1 MNKFGDHSP
10 KSRLLRILLLLIERP
25 YGYTKKQ
32 LAAKYDVHEDT
43 VKKDFEEMRNAGFTI
58 DIDDKYRYGLGNDK
72 AFEYLRDMLY
82 LTTDDETILQKALLQ
97 SGIEASRSARLLK
110 KLEYLHD
117 ISVLGNRIFNK
128 PFLTKID
135 LLEKARM
142 QKRVVTLIDY
152 RSTNSSK
159 LSDRNVEAYHISQR
173 EDIVQAWDLD
183 RKELRHFKISRISRI
198 EITELP
204 WKYSTK
210 HEVMATDPFG
220 IADKKQ
226 ILVTLKLKVGGYNEL
241 VERFPLSLAYLSQAP
256 EIEDVYIFD
265 GMVNHRFYG
274 LSNFLLGY
282 FEHVIEVQPQ
292 ALADH
297 LNILYNKIKY

>member
-25 YGYTKKQ
+25 FGYTKKQ
-32 LAAKYDVHEDT
+32 LATKYDVHEDT

-58 DIDDKYRYGLGNDK
+58 DRDAKHRYGLGNDK

-82 LTTDDETILQKALLQ
+82 ITTDDEMILQNALKQ
-97 SGIEASRSARLLK
+97 SGIDNSRSARLLK

-135 LLEKARM
+135 LLEKARK

>member
-82 LTTDDETILQKALLQ
+82 LTTDDEMILQKALLQ

>member
-135 LLEKARM
+135 LLEKARK

>member
-25 YGYTKKQ
+25 FGYTKKQ
-32 LAAKYDVHEDT
+32 LATKYDVHEDT

-58 DIDDKYRYGLGNDK
+58 DRDAKHRYGLGNDK

-82 LTTDDETILQKALLQ
+82 ITTDDEMILQNALKQ
-97 SGIEASRSARLLK
+97 SGIDNSRSARLLK

-135 LLEKARM
+135 LLEKARK

-198 EITELP
+198 EITEIP
-204 WKYSTK
+204 WKYTTK

-226 ILVTLKLKVGGYNEL
+226 IPVTLKLKVGGYNEL
-241 VERFPLSLAYLSQAP
+241 IERFPLSLAYLSPAP

-282 FEHVIEVQPQ
+282 FEHVMEVQPQ

-297 LNILYNKIKY
+297 LNILNNKIKY